1 MSGNGTFHHLR
12 RASVISLMILFALF
26 MTNADG
32 LAQSG
37 PQEPT
42 ISYDVI
48 TSTSGVAAGGTIQV
62 AYILDIPPDHHV
74 TDKSYGLYYFDPTLP
89 DGFALTDTRWP
100 KAVIEHDEEVYRG
113 SVVMMLT
120 LAVDES
126 VAPGDYDLAFWYGYQ
141 ICYETPPPGGCFLPN
156 GGEGNLTLTVLEA
169 GTTPI
174 PSSNPVF
181 ADLESSNPQSAAA
194 STSEGDSSSLE
205 NKLTNA
211 LESGS
216 FLAFIFVFAAGFL
229 ISLTPCVYPMIPII
243 IGFVGSSA
251 GGNKMKGFILSL
263 FFVLGLAIVYASL
276 GVVAGLTGAL
286 FGAFMQNPIV
296 LWFIVAVFVA
306 LGASMLG
313 AFDISVPAAMQDKMM
328 SGERSGIFG
337 AMFIGGVTGIVAAPC
352 AGPPLLVLLSWIGNT
367 GNVILGFLY
376 MGTLALGIGVLF
388 VVIGTSAAAMT
399 ALPQAG
405 AWMDKIKKGLGILI
419 FGVAIYYL
427 NLLLSPDVF
436 QLLLGASLVLFGLYI
451 GAASKWDELVGL
463 GKLGK
468 GIGFT
473 AIIAGSFY
481 IVLGLAGMNDVNLS
495 GGNAAGPGGAVE
507 QADEGHVPWNVN
519 MYDEAFQMAAAEGK
533 PVLID
538 FYADWCGVC
547 VELDHNVWN
556 QQIVID
562 AAQNYIPLK
571 LDYTKT
577 NDELESLRKKHGIGG
592 LPTVMIVG
600 PDGTERARFNSFM
613 EPEDVVDWLNSHK

>member
-1 MSGNGTFHHLR
+1 MSSNGMFT
-12 RASVISLMILFALF
+12 SLQRSALILFMIAFALGI
-26 MTNADG
+26 ASDI
-32 LAQSG
+32 LAQA
-37 PQEPT
+37 PPAEPPVSHE
-42 ISYDVI
+42 II
-48 TSTSGVAAGGTIQV
+48 TSTSGVAAGGTIQI
-62 AYILDIPPDHHV
+62 AYILDVPPDHHI
-74 TDKSYGLYYFDPTLP
+74 TDKSYGLLYFDPTLP
-89 DGFALTDTRWP
+89 DGFTLTDTVWP
-100 KAVIEHDEEVYRG
+100 HAEIENDEEVYRG
-113 SVVMMLT
+113 NVTMMLT
-120 LAVDES
+120 LAVDAS
-126 VAPGDYDLAFWYGYQ
+126 VAHGDYDIPYWYGYQ

-156 GGEGNLTLTVLEA
+156 GGEGNLTITVLDA
-169 GTTPI
+169 GATPI
-174 PSSNPVF
+174 PNSHPAF
-181 ADLESSNPQSAAA
+181 AGLTSTTPESTTASADA
-194 STSEGDSSSLE
+194 GDSDSLE

-211 LESGS
+211 LENGS

-243 IGFVGSSA
+243 IGFVGGSA
-251 GGNKMKGFILSL
+251 GGSKMKGFILSL

-313 AFDISVPAAMQDKMM
+313 AFDITVPSAMQDKMM
-328 SGERSGIFG
+328 SGERSGIIG

-367 GNVILGFLY
+367 GNVVLGFLY
-376 MGTLALGIGVLF
+376 MGTLALGLGVLF
-388 VVIGTSAAAMT
+388 IVLGTSTAAMT

-405 AWMDKIKKGLGILI
+405 GWMDKIKKGLGILI
-419 FGVAIYYL
+419 FGVAVYYL

-436 QLLLGASLVLFGLYI
+436 QLVLGASLVLFGLYI
-451 GAASKWDELVGL
+451 GATAKWDELAGL

-468 GIGFT
+468 GIGFI
-473 AIIAGSFY
+473 AMVAGSFY
-481 IVLGLAGMNDVNLS
+481 IVLGLASMNDVNLS
-495 GGNAAGPGGAVE
+495 GGVSAGRGAAVE
-507 QADEGHVPWNVN
+507 QADENHVPWNVN
-519 MYDEAFQMAAAEGK
+519 TYDEAFQMAVAEDK

-547 VELDHNVWN
+547 VELDHKVWN
-556 QQIVID
+556 KENVID
-562 AAQNYIPLK
+562 AAQAYIPLK